1 MFLRRRIYTPEA
13 NQAEGGPTQQFE
25 VEGGLVPK
33 ALTRCHGLAGSDQLD
48 GGVPPSEHLKS

>member
-48 GGVPPSEHLKS
+48 